1 MNLPLKVSNYCICYI
16 VIENDDLEPDEGI
29 TTSDDQ
35 KHLEELNDKVRSLEL
50 KNESIEKE
58 MNALQEENQMLKRMI
73 TEKTAELDRKDGQL
87 RSNNE
92 AIQELMTENN
102 RMSEEYQYLSDIMYS
117 GAEDSSKEIMN
128 HMHATIEKVEF
139 HLVYD
144 CVVDQG
150 GF

>member
-1 MNLPLKVSNYCICYI
+1 MNLRLTVCDYCICFI
-16 VIENDDLEPDEGI
+16 FIENDDMEPGEHI
-29 TTSDDQ
+29 TKSDDQ
-35 KHLEELNDKVRSLEL
+35 KQLEELNDKVRSLEL
-50 KNESIEKE
+50 KNESFEKE
-58 MNALQEENQMLKRMI
+58 MNALQEENQMLKTMI

-128 HMHATIEKVEF
+128 HMHATIEKVEYRF
-139 HLVYD
+139 VYD
-144 CVVDQG
+144 FVVDQG